1 MNVEEFC
8 DGKSKTAGSVRD
20 PDSPVCSLPLK
31 TYSLQPNVGFR
42 ASGGSL
48 YFRTVP
54 VPSAA
59 FTVFVAAAS
68 NPDGLKFGLALSTGL
83 LERVGERERRLGEAE
98 RRDCLARSLLFSR

>member
-1 MNVEEFC
+1 MNVKEFC
-8 DGKSKTAGSVRD
+8 DRKSKSASWYGD
-20 PDSPVCSLPLK
+20 PKSPICSLPLK
-31 TYSLQPNVGFR
+31 TYNLHPNVGFL

-48 YFRTVP
+48 YFRTVL

-59 FTVFVAAAS
+59 LTVLVAAAS

-98 RRDCLARSLLFSR
+98 RRDRLARSLLLSR